1 MKQYFTI
8 KELCASTTAAKL
20 KIDNTPN
27 SEQTKNLE
35 RLINFLN
42 PLREA
47 WGKPIKVTSGF
58 RCPQLNEAVGGKST
72 SAHLTGN
79 AVDLQPTSGSFET
92 FKAFVVD
99 YLKDK
104 KVDQCIIEKSGFVQ
118 WVHLGLYNNMGFQR
132 NQVFNLKVK

>member
-1 MKQYFTI
+1 MKEYFSI
-8 KELCASTTAAKL
+8 EELTKSDTATKK

-27 SEQTKNLE
+27 AEQIKNLE
-35 RLINFLN
+35 RLIKFLN

-58 RCPQLNEAVGGKST
+58 RCPALNEAVGGKST

-79 AVDLQPTSGSFET
+79 AVDLQPVSGSFEV
-92 FKAFVVD
+92 FKKFIVD

-118 WVHLGLYNNMGFQR
+118 WIHLGLYNNMGFQR